1 MQTVTKVTTSTT
13 KTGSTRYAIETADND
28 RAGSFTPV
36 NVGDVVRIFVNEKGY
51 RDFEIMKKSTV
62 EAPQEAQSVEPKRSY
77 AEPNSY
83 QKPDP
88 TMGRIANALER
99 IANALE
105 SRSQEDSFV
114 DNIVGSVQFTDQ
126 VPPQDMEI

>member
-13 KTGSTRYAIETADND
+13 KTGSTRYAIETADGDKAANF
-28 RAGSFTPV
+28 APV
-36 NVGDVVRIFVNEKGY
+36 DVGDVVRIFVNEKGY
-51 RDFEIMKKSTV
+51 RDFEIIKKSTV

-88 TMGRIANALER
+88 ALGRIANALER
-99 IANALE
+99 IATALE
-105 SRSQEDSFV
+105 NKGYVSQEDSFV
-114 DNIVGSVQFTDQ
+114 DDVLGSVQ
-126 VPPQDMEI
+126 QDMEI

>member
-13 KTGSTRYAIETADND
+13 KTGSTRYAIETADGD

-51 RDFEIMKKSTV
+51 RDFEIIKKSTV

-114 DNIVGSVQFTDQ
+114 DNIVGSVQLTDQ